1 MGIGIFIVKIVA
13 MRYLNKII
21 LALFVVVISICQ
33 VTSQTT
39 ERTWKIAVFA
49 PVYLDSAF
57 TQDGLYRLG
66 NNQNL
71 PRYMMPGLDF
81 YNGVMLAVDSLN
93 KQGDPIEVLFYDTKS
108 TKGSITAALE
118 DSTFSEVSLI
128 ISSFNNRNEIKPLA
142 DFALEHEI
150 PLISS
155 TYPNDGGLTEN
166 PYFILINPTLRTHL
180 EGIYNYLQRIY
191 PTSNLTMFRRK
202 GGVEDMIQSS
212 FAELGRNT
220 SGVPLKIKTI
230 ELTDSFT
237 TSQVISYLDSTKQNI
252 VICGSLNESFGTNL
266 VKALSESK
274 KYRSIAVGMP
284 TWDALRSVDRS
295 VEIIYTTPYHFV
307 RTDKL
312 GLDLTNIYRNK
323 LSGRPSDMVFK
334 GFEAMYRFTKLL
346 IKHEGELIKN
356 IGDKGFKLFNDFDIQ
371 PVKPYSSNSNAVD
384 YLENKKL
391 YYIRKIDGQIRS
403 VSQ

>member
-1 MGIGIFIVKIVA
+1 
-13 MRYLNKII
+13 MRYLDKII
-21 LALFVVVISICQ
+21 LFLFVVLTSNVRAQ
-33 VTSQTT
+33 SQTSAKI
-39 ERTWKIAVFA
+39 WKIAVFA

-57 TQDGLYRLG
+57 TQDGIYRLG

-81 YNGVMLAVDSLN
+81 YNGVMLAIDSLN
-93 KQGDPIEVLFYDTKS
+93 KEDAPIEFLFYDTKS
-108 TKGSITAALE
+108 KMGSINVALE

-128 ISSFNNRNEIKPLA
+128 ISSFNNRTEIKPLA

-150 PLISS
+150 PLISA

-202 GGVEDMIQSS
+202 GGTEDIIQSVFS
-212 FAELGRNT
+212 ELGRNT
-220 SGVPLKIKTI
+220 TGVPLKIKSI

-237 TSQVISYLDSTKQNI
+237 TGQVIGYLDSSKQNI
-252 VICGSLNESFGTNL
+252 VICGSLNENFGANL

-274 KYRSIAVGMP
+274 KYKSIAVGMP
-284 TWDALRSVDRS
+284 TWDALRSVNRN
-295 VEIIYTTPYHFV
+295 VEIIYTTPYHFI

-312 GLDLTNIYRNK
+312 GLDLTNIYRNN

-334 GFEAMYRFTKLL
+334 GFESVYRFSKLL

-356 IGDKGFKLFNDFDIQ
+356 ISDKGFKLFNDFDIQ
-371 PVKPYSSNSNAVD
+371 PVRPYSSNPNAVD

>member
-1 MGIGIFIVKIVA
+1 
-13 MRYLNKII
+13 MRYLGKII
-21 LALFVVVISICQ
+21 LVLFVVLTSNVRTQ
-33 VTSQTT
+33 SQTSA
-39 ERTWKIAVFA
+39 RTWKVAVFA

-57 TQDGLYRLG
+57 TQDGIYRLG

-81 YNGVMLAVDSLN
+81 YNGVMLAIDSLN
-93 KQGDPIEVLFYDTKS
+93 KEGAPIEFLFYDTKS
-108 TKGSITAALE
+108 KMGSINVILE

-128 ISSFNNRNEIKPLA
+128 ISSFNNRTEIKPLA

-202 GGVEDMIQSS
+202 GGTEDMIQSVFS
-212 FAELGRNT
+212 ELGRNT
-220 SGVPLKIKTI
+220 TGVPLKIKSI

-237 TSQVISYLDSTKQNI
+237 TGQVIGYLDSNKQNI
-252 VICGSLNESFGTNL
+252 VICGSLNENFGANL

-274 KYRSIAVGMP
+274 KYKSIAVGMP
-284 TWDALRSVDRS
+284 TWDALRSVNRN
-295 VEIIYTTPYHFV
+295 VEIIYTTPYHFI

-312 GLDLTNIYRNK
+312 GLDLTNIYRNN

-334 GFEAMYRFTKLL
+334 GFESVYRFSKLL

-356 IGDKGFKLFNDFDIQ
+356 ISDKGFKLFNDFDIQ
-371 PVKPYSSNSNAVD
+371 PVRPYSSNPNAVD